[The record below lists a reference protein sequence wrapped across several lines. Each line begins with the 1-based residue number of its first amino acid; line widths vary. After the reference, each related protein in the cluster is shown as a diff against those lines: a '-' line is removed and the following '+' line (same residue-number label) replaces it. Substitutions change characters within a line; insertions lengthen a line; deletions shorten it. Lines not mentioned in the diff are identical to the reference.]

1 MDADSQGNGNAA
13 PVVRVENLA
22 KTYHMGSIDV
32 HALRGVSFDVQQG
45 EMVAIMGHSGSG
57 KSTLLNLLGCLD
69 APTAGS
75 YFLDGELVGDL
86 TDDALAAIR
95 NRKIG
100 FVFQS
105 FNLLARMSALEQ
117 VEMPLLYARDR
128 QRRQRAEEAL
138 AVVGLEDR
146 MHHKP
151 SELSGGQQQRVAIA
165 RALVGNPSMVLADEP
180 TGNLDTATATANE
193 IMDLLALL
201 NEDRGITTLIV
212 THEAVIAERTQRI
225 IRMVD
230 GTVATDERHSLAG
243 GVA

>member
-1 MDADSQGNGNAA
+1 MGGDTRENGNPT
-13 PVVRVENLA
+13 PVVRVEDLT
-22 KTYHMGSIDV
+22 KTYQMGSIDV
-32 HALRGVSFDVQQG
+32 HALRGVSFDVRPG

-75 YFLDGELVGDL
+75 YFLDGDLVGDL
-86 TDDALAAIR
+86 SDDELATIR

-117 VEMPLLYARDR
+117 VEMPLLYARER
-128 QRRQRAEEAL
+128 QRRQRALEAL
-138 AVVGLEDR
+138 ALVGLADR
-146 MHHKP
+146 THHKP

-165 RALVGNPSMVLADEP
+165 RALVGNPSMLLADEP
-180 TGNLDTATATANE
+180 TGNLDTSTANE
-193 IMDLLALL
+193 IMDLLTGL
-201 NEDRGITTLIV
+201 NGEHGITTLIV
-212 THEAVIAERTQRI
+212 THEAGVAERTQRV

-230 GTVATDERHSLAG
+230 GTIAGDERTAPA
-243 GVA
+243 GVAA

>member
-1 MDADSQGNGNAA
+1 MDAGPEENGAPT
-13 PVVRVENLA
+13 PVVRVEDLA
-22 KTYHMGSIDV
+22 KTYSMGSIDV
-32 HALRGVSFDVQQG
+32 HALRGVSFDIAKG

-86 TDDALAAIR
+86 SDDALAAIR

-117 VEMPLLYARDR
+117 IEMPLLYARDR

-138 AVVGLEDR
+138 AVVGLDDR

-165 RALVGNPSMVLADEP
+165 RALVGAPSMVLADEP
-180 TGNLDTATATANE
+180 TGNLDTATANE
-193 IMDLLALL
+193 IMELLVLL
-201 NEDRGITTLIV
+201 NEERGITTLIV
-212 THEAVIAERTQRI
+212 THEADVAARTQRV

-230 GTVATDERHSLAG
+230 GAIAG
-243 GVA
+243 DDRTAPAENSA

>member
-1 MDADSQGNGNAA
+1 MGADTREDGNPT
-13 PVVRVENLA
+13 PVVRVEDLT
-22 KTYHMGSIDV
+22 KTYQMGSIDV
-32 HALRGVSFDVQQG
+32 HALRGVSFDVRPG

-75 YFLDGELVGDL
+75 YFLDGDLVGDL
-86 TDDALAAIR
+86 SDDELATIR

-117 VEMPLLYARDR
+117 VEMPLLYARER
-128 QRRQRAEEAL
+128 QRRQRAQEAL
-138 AVVGLEDR
+138 ALVGLADR
-146 MHHKP
+146 THHKP

-165 RALVGNPSMVLADEP
+165 RALVGNPSMLLADEP
-180 TGNLDTATATANE
+180 TGNLDTSTANE
-193 IMDLLALL
+193 IMDLLTGL
-201 NEDRGITTLIV
+201 NGEHGITTLIV
-212 THEAVIAERTQRI
+212 THEAGVAERTQRV

-230 GTVATDERHSLAG
+230 GTIAGDERTAPA
-243 GVA
+243 GVAA

>member
-1 MDADSQGNGNAA
+1 MGGDTRKDGNPT
-13 PVVRVENLA
+13 PVVRVEDLT
-22 KTYHMGSIDV
+22 KTYQMGSIDV
-32 HALRGVSFDVQQG
+32 HALRGVSFDVRPG

-75 YFLDGELVGDL
+75 YFLDGDLVGDL
-86 TDDALAAIR
+86 GDDELATIR

-117 VEMPLLYARDR
+117 VEMPLLYARER
-128 QRRQRAEEAL
+128 QRRQRAQEAL
-138 AVVGLEDR
+138 ALVGLADR
-146 MHHKP
+146 THHKP

-165 RALVGNPSMVLADEP
+165 RALVGNPSMLLADEP
-180 TGNLDTATATANE
+180 TGNLDTSTANE
-193 IMDLLALL
+193 IMDLLTGL
-201 NEDRGITTLIV
+201 NDEHGITTLIV
-212 THEAVIAERTQRI
+212 THEAGVAERTQRV

-230 GTVATDERHSLAG
+230 GTIAGDERTAPA
-243 GVA
+243 GVAA

>member
-1 MDADSQGNGNAA
+1 MDTSAQGNGETT
-13 PVVRVENLA
+13 PVVRVQDLT
-22 KTYHMGSIDV
+22 KTYQMGTIDV
-32 HALRGVSFDVQQG
+32 HALRGVSFDVQEG

-138 AVVGLEDR
+138 AVVGLDDR

-180 TGNLDTATATANE
+180 TGNLDTATANE
-193 IMDLLALL
+193 IMELLVLL
-201 NEDRGITTLIV
+201 NEERGITTLIV
-212 THEAVIAERTQRI
+212 THEADVAARTQRV

-230 GTVATDERHSLAG
+230 GAIAG
-243 GVA
+243 DDRTAPAEGVA

>member
-1 MDADSQGNGNAA
+1 MHAGSQENGAPP
-13 PVVRVENLA
+13 PVVRVEDLV

-32 HALRGVSFDVQQG
+32 HALRGVSFDIGKG

-69 APTAGS
+69 APTEGS

-86 TDDALAAIR
+86 SDDALAAIR

-128 QRRQRAEEAL
+128 QRQQRAEEAL

-180 TGNLDTATATANE
+180 TGNLDTATANE
-193 IMDLLALL
+193 IMELLVLL
-201 NEDRGITTLIV
+201 NEERRITTLIV
-212 THEAVIAERTQRI
+212 THEADVAARTQRV

-230 GTVATDERHSLAG
+230 GAIADDDRTAPMDSA
-243 GVA
+243 A

>member
-1 MDADSQGNGNAA
+1 MDAGPEENGAA
-13 PVVRVENLA
+13 TPVVRVEDLA
-22 KTYHMGSIDV
+22 KTYSMGSIDV
-32 HALRGVSFDVQQG
+32 HALRGVSFDIAKG

-86 TDDALAAIR
+86 SDDALAAIR

-138 AVVGLEDR
+138 AVVGLDDR

-165 RALVGNPSMVLADEP
+165 RALVGAPSMVLADEP
-180 TGNLDTATATANE
+180 TGNLDTATANE
-193 IMDLLALL
+193 IMELLVLL
-201 NEDRGITTLIV
+201 NEERGITTLIV
-212 THEAVIAERTQRI
+212 THEADVAARTQRV

-230 GTVATDERHSLAG
+230 GAIAG
-243 GVA
+243 DDRTAPAENSA

>member
-1 MDADSQGNGNAA
+1 MDAGPQENGAPT
-13 PVVRVENLA
+13 PVVRVEDLS
-22 KTYHMGSIDV
+22 KTYSMGSIDV
-32 HALRGVSFDVQQG
+32 HALRGVSFDIAKG

-86 TDDALAAIR
+86 SDDALAAIR

-128 QRRQRAEEAL
+128 QRRQRAAEAL

-180 TGNLDTATATANE
+180 TGNLDTATADE
-193 IMDLLALL
+193 IMELLALL
-201 NEDRGITTLIV
+201 NVERGITTLIV
-212 THEAVIAERTQRI
+212 THEADVAARTQRV

-230 GTVATDERHSLAG
+230 GAIAG
-243 GVA
+243 DDRTAPAEHGA

>member
-1 MDADSQGNGNAA
+1 MGGDTREDGNPT
-13 PVVRVENLA
+13 PVVRVEDLT
-22 KTYHMGSIDV
+22 KTYQMGSIDV
-32 HALRGVSFDVQQG
+32 HALRGVSFDVRPG

-75 YFLDGELVGDL
+75 YFLDGDLVGDL
-86 TDDALAAIR
+86 GDDELATIR

-117 VEMPLLYARDR
+117 VEMPLLYARER
-128 QRRQRAEEAL
+128 QRRQRALEAL
-138 AVVGLEDR
+138 ALVGLADR
-146 MHHKP
+146 THHKP

-165 RALVGNPSMVLADEP
+165 RALVGNPSMLLADEP
-180 TGNLDTATATANE
+180 TGNLDTSTANE
-193 IMDLLALL
+193 IMDLLTGL
-201 NEDRGITTLIV
+201 NGEHGITTLIV
-212 THEAVIAERTQRI
+212 THEAGVAERTQRV

-230 GTVATDERHSLAG
+230 GTIAGDERTAPA
-243 GVA
+243 GVAA

>member
-1 MDADSQGNGNAA
+1 METDSPENGRPT
-13 PVVRVENLA
+13 PVVRVEDLS
-22 KTYHMGSIDV
+22 KTYSMGSIDV
-32 HALRGVSFDVQQG
+32 HALRGVSFDIAKG

-86 TDDALAAIR
+86 SDDALAAIR

-128 QRRQRAEEAL
+128 QRRQRAAEAL

-180 TGNLDTATATANE
+180 TGNLDTATADE
-193 IMDLLALL
+193 IMELLALL
-201 NEDRGITTLIV
+201 NVERGITTLIV
-212 THEAVIAERTQRI
+212 THEADVAARTQRV

-230 GTVATDERHSLAG
+230 GAIAG
-243 GVA
+243 DDRTAPAEHGA

>member
-1 MDADSQGNGNAA
+1 MDAGTPANGRPT
-13 PVVRVENLA
+13 PVVRVEDLA

-32 HALRGVSFDVQQG
+32 HALRGVSFDIEKG

-86 TDDALAAIR
+86 SDDALAAIR

-138 AVVGLEDR
+138 AVVGLDDR

-180 TGNLDTATATANE
+180 TGNLDTTTANE
-193 IMDLLALL
+193 IMELLVLL
-201 NEDRGITTLIV
+201 NEERGITTLIV
-212 THEAVIAERTQRI
+212 THEADVAARTQRV

-230 GTVATDERHSLAG
+230 GAIAG
-243 GVA
+243 DDRTAPAEHGT

>member
-1 MDADSQGNGNAA
+1 MDTSAQGNGEPT
-13 PVVRVENLA
+13 PVVRVQDLT
-22 KTYHMGSIDV
+22 KTYQMGTIDV
-32 HALRGVSFDVQQG
+32 HALRGVSFDVQEG

-75 YFLDGELVGDL
+75 YFLDGDLVGDL

-138 AVVGLEDR
+138 AVVGLDDR

-180 TGNLDTATATANE
+180 TGNLDTATANE
-193 IMDLLALL
+193 IMELLVLL
-201 NEDRGITTLIV
+201 NEERGITTLIV
-212 THEAVIAERTQRI
+212 THEADVAARTQRV

-230 GTVATDERHSLAG
+230 GAIAG
-243 GVA
+243 DDRTAPAEGVA

>member
-1 MDADSQGNGNAA
+1 MGGDTREDGNPT
-13 PVVRVENLA
+13 PVVRVEDLT
-22 KTYHMGSIDV
+22 KTYQMGSIDV
-32 HALRGVSFDVQQG
+32 HALRGVSFDVRPG

-75 YFLDGELVGDL
+75 YFLDGDLVGDL
-86 TDDALAAIR
+86 SDDELATIR

-117 VEMPLLYARDR
+117 VEMPLLYARER
-128 QRRQRAEEAL
+128 QRRQRALEAL
-138 AVVGLEDR
+138 ALVGLADR
-146 MHHKP
+146 THHKP

-165 RALVGNPSMVLADEP
+165 RALVGNPSMLLADEP
-180 TGNLDTATATANE
+180 TGNLDTSTANE
-193 IMDLLALL
+193 IMDLLTGL
-201 NEDRGITTLIV
+201 NGEHGITTLIV
-212 THEAVIAERTQRI
+212 THEAGVAERTQRV

-230 GTVATDERHSLAG
+230 GTNAGDECTAPT
-243 GVA
+243 GVAA

>member
-1 MDADSQGNGNAA
+1 MGGDTREDGNPT
-13 PVVRVENLA
+13 PVVRVEDLT
-22 KTYHMGSIDV
+22 KTYQMGSIDV
-32 HALRGVSFDVQQG
+32 HALRGVSFDVRPG

-75 YFLDGELVGDL
+75 YFLDGDLVGDL
-86 TDDALAAIR
+86 SDDELATIR

-117 VEMPLLYARDR
+117 VEMPLLYARER

-138 AVVGLEDR
+138 DVVGLADR
-146 MHHKP
+146 THHKP

-165 RALVGNPSMVLADEP
+165 RALVGNPSMLLADEP
-180 TGNLDTATATANE
+180 TGNLDTSTANE
-193 IMDLLALL
+193 IMDLLTGL
-201 NEDRGITTLIV
+201 NGEHGITTLIV
-212 THEAVIAERTQRI
+212 THEAGVAERTQRV

-230 GTVATDERHSLAG
+230 GTIAGDERTAPA
-243 GVA
+243 GVAA

>member
-1 MDADSQGNGNAA
+1 MDADSPENGAPT
-13 PVVRVENLA
+13 PVVRVEDLA

-32 HALRGVSFDVQQG
+32 HALRGVSFDIRQG

-86 TDDALAAIR
+86 SDNALAAIR

-128 QRRQRAEEAL
+128 QRRQRAAEAL
-138 AVVGLEDR
+138 AVVGLDDR

-180 TGNLDTATATANE
+180 TGNLDTATANE
-193 IMDLLALL
+193 IMELLVLL
-201 NEDRGITTLIV
+201 NEERGITTLIV
-212 THEAVIAERTQRI
+212 THEADVAARTQRV

-230 GTVATDERHSLAG
+230 GAIAG
-243 GVA
+243 DDRTAPAENSA

>member
-1 MDADSQGNGNAA
+1 MHAGSQENGAPP
-13 PVVRVENLA
+13 PVVRVEDLV

-32 HALRGVSFDVQQG
+32 HALRGVSFDIEKG

-69 APTAGS
+69 APTEGS

-86 TDDALAAIR
+86 SDDALAAIR

-180 TGNLDTATATANE
+180 TGNLDTATANE
-193 IMDLLALL
+193 IMELLALL
-201 NEDRGITTLIV
+201 NEERRITTLIV
-212 THEAVIAERTQRI
+212 THEASVADRTRRV

-230 GTVATDERHSLAG
+230 GAIAG
-243 GVA
+243 DDRTARESSAV

>member
-1 MDADSQGNGNAA
+1 MDADSPENGKPT
-13 PVVRVENLA
+13 PVVRVEDLV

-32 HALRGVSFDVQQG
+32 HALRGVSFDIEKG

-86 TDDALAAIR
+86 SDDALAAIR

-128 QRRQRAEEAL
+128 QRRKRAEEAL
-138 AVVGLEDR
+138 AVVGLDDR

-180 TGNLDTATATANE
+180 TGNLDTATANE
-193 IMDLLALL
+193 IMELLALL
-201 NEDRGITTLIV
+201 NEERGITTLIV
-212 THEAVIAERTQRI
+212 THEADVAARTQRV

-230 GTVATDERHSLAG
+230 GAIAG
-243 GVA
+243 DDRTAPAEHGT

>member
-1 MDADSQGNGNAA
+1 MGGDTREDGNPT
-13 PVVRVENLA
+13 PVVRVEDLT
-22 KTYHMGSIDV
+22 KTYQMGSIDV
-32 HALRGVSFDVQQG
+32 HALRGVSFDVRPG

-75 YFLDGELVGDL
+75 YFLDGDLVGDL
-86 TDDALAAIR
+86 SDDELATIR

-117 VEMPLLYARDR
+117 VEMPLLYARER
-128 QRRQRAEEAL
+128 QRRQRAQEAL
-138 AVVGLEDR
+138 ALVGLADR
-146 MHHKP
+146 THHKP

-165 RALVGNPSMVLADEP
+165 RALVGNPSMLLADEP
-180 TGNLDTATATANE
+180 TGNLDTSTANE
-193 IMDLLALL
+193 IMDLLTGL
-201 NEDRGITTLIV
+201 NGEHGITTLIV
-212 THEAVIAERTQRI
+212 THEAGVAERTQRV

-230 GTVATDERHSLAG
+230 GTIAGDERTAPA
-243 GVA
+243 GVAA

>member
-1 MDADSQGNGNAA
+1 MDADAQGNGNPT
-13 PVVRVENLA
+13 PVVRVEDLA

-32 HALRGVSFDVQQG
+32 HALRGVSFDVRKG

-180 TGNLDTATATANE
+180 TGNLDTATATE

>member
-1 MDADSQGNGNAA
+1 MGAGPEENGAPT
-13 PVVRVENLA
+13 PVVRIEDLT
-22 KTYHMGSIDV
+22 KTYQMGTIDV
-32 HALRGVSFDVQQG
+32 HALRGVSFDIATG

-86 TDDALAAIR
+86 SDDALAAIR

-138 AVVGLEDR
+138 AVVGLDDR

-180 TGNLDTATATANE
+180 TGNLDTATANE
-193 IMDLLALL
+193 IMELLVLL
-201 NEDRGITTLIV
+201 NEERGITTLIV
-212 THEAVIAERTQRI
+212 THEADVAARTQRV

-230 GTVATDERHSLAG
+230 GSIAG
-243 GVA
+243 DDRTTPAENGS

>member
-1 MDADSQGNGNAA
+1 MDAGPQENGAA
-13 PVVRVENLA
+13 TPVVRVEDLA
-22 KTYHMGSIDV
+22 KTYSMGSIDV
-32 HALRGVSFDVQQG
+32 HALRGVSFDIQRG

-86 TDDALAAIR
+86 SDDALAAIR

-138 AVVGLEDR
+138 AVVGLDDR

-180 TGNLDTATATANE
+180 TGNLDTATANE
-193 IMDLLALL
+193 IMELLGLL
-201 NEDRGITTLIV
+201 NEERGITTLIV
-212 THEAVIAERTQRI
+212 THEADVAARTQRV

-230 GTVATDERHSLAG
+230 GAIAGDDRTVPAEYGA
-243 GVA
+243 

>member
-1 MDADSQGNGNAA
+1 MSADAPRDHQPT
-13 PVVRVENLA
+13 PVVRVEDLV
-22 KTYHMGSIDV
+22 KTYQMGAIAV
-32 HALRGVSFDVQQG
+32 HALRGVSFDVQPG

-86 TDDALAAIR
+86 RDDELATIR

-117 VEMPLLYARDR
+117 VEMPLLYARER
-128 QRRQRAEEAL
+128 QRRQRAREAL
-138 AVVGLEDR
+138 ALVGLADR
-146 MHHKP
+146 THHKP

-165 RALVGNPSMVLADEP
+165 RALVGNPSMLLADEP
-180 TGNLDTATATANE
+180 TGNLDTSTANE
-193 IMDLLALL
+193 IMDLLTDL
-201 NEDRGITTLIV
+201 NGEHGITTLIV
-212 THEAVIAERTQRI
+212 THEATVAERTQRT

-230 GTVATDERHSLAG
+230 GAIAGDERTAPA
-243 GVA
+243 GVAA

>member
-32 HALRGVSFDVQQG
+32 HALRGVSLDVRKG

-180 TGNLDTATATANE
+180 TGNLDTATATE
-193 IMDLLALL
+193 IMDLLVLL

>member
-1 MDADSQGNGNAA
+1 M
-13 PVVRVENLA
+13 RVEDLV
-22 KTYHMGSIDV
+22 KTYHMGAIDV
-32 HALRGVSFDVQQG
+32 HALRGVSFDIAPG

-86 TDDALAAIR
+86 SDDALAAIR

-180 TGNLDTATATANE
+180 TGNLDTATANE
-193 IMDLLALL
+193 IMELLVLL
-201 NEDRGITTLIV
+201 NEERRITTLIV
-212 THEAVIAERTQRI
+212 THEASVAERTQRV

-230 GTVATDERHSLAG
+230 GAIAG
-243 GVA
+243 DDLTAPMDGGA

>member
-1 MDADSQGNGNAA
+1 MESGSQENGNAT
-13 PVVRVENLA
+13 PVVRVQDLV
-22 KTYHMGSIDV
+22 KTYHMGLIDV
-32 HALRGVSFDVQQG
+32 HALRGVSFDIGKG
-45 EMVAIMGHSGSG
+45 EIVAIMGHSGSG

-86 TDDALAAIR
+86 SDDALAAIR

-180 TGNLDTATATANE
+180 TGNLDTATANE
-193 IMDLLALL
+193 IMELLVLL
-201 NEDRGITTLIV
+201 NEERRITTLIV
-212 THEAVIAERTQRI
+212 THEADVAARTQRV

-230 GTVATDERHSLAG
+230 GAVAADDLTARAES
-243 GVA
+243 GV

>member
-1 MDADSQGNGNAA
+1 MDADAQGNGNPT
-13 PVVRVENLA
+13 PVVRVEDLA

-32 HALRGVSFDVQQG
+32 HALRGVSFDVRKG

-180 TGNLDTATATANE
+180 TGNLDTATATE
-193 IMDLLALL
+193 IMDLLVLL

>member
-1 MDADSQGNGNAA
+1 MGGDTREDGNPT
-13 PVVRVENLA
+13 PVVRVEDLT
-22 KTYHMGSIDV
+22 KTYQMGSIEV
-32 HALRGVSFDVQQG
+32 HALRGVSFDVRPG

-75 YFLDGELVGDL
+75 YFLDGDLVGDL
-86 TDDALAAIR
+86 SDDELATIR

-117 VEMPLLYARDR
+117 VEMPLLYARER
-128 QRRQRAEEAL
+128 QRRQRAQEAL
-138 AVVGLEDR
+138 ALVGLADR
-146 MHHKP
+146 THHKP

-165 RALVGNPSMVLADEP
+165 RALVGNPSMLLADEP
-180 TGNLDTATATANE
+180 TGNLDTSTANE
-193 IMDLLALL
+193 IMDLLTGL
-201 NEDRGITTLIV
+201 NGEHGITTLIV
-212 THEAVIAERTQRI
+212 THEAGVAERTQRV

-230 GTVATDERHSLAG
+230 GTIAGDERTAPA
-243 GVA
+243 GVAA

>member
-1 MDADSQGNGNAA
+1 MDADSRENGHPT
-13 PVVRVENLA
+13 PVVRVEDLV
-22 KTYHMGSIDV
+22 KTYHMGAIDV
-32 HALRGVSFDVQQG
+32 HALRGVSFDIEKG

-69 APTAGS
+69 APSAGS

-86 TDDALAAIR
+86 SDDALAAIR

-180 TGNLDTATATANE
+180 TGNLDTATAHE
-193 IMDLLALL
+193 IMELLVLL
-201 NEDRGITTLIV
+201 NEERRITTLIV
-212 THEAVIAERTQRI
+212 THEATVAERTQRV

-230 GTVATDERHSLAG
+230 GTVAADDLTTRAERG
-243 GVA
+243 E

>member
-1 MDADSQGNGNAA
+1 MDAAPQGNGAPT
-13 PVVRVENLA
+13 PVVRVEDLA

-32 HALRGVSFDVQQG
+32 HALRGVSFAIQPG

-69 APTAGS
+69 APTTGA

-180 TGNLDTATATANE
+180 TGNLDTATANE
-193 IMDLLALL
+193 IMELLVRL
-201 NEDRGITTLIV
+201 NDERGITTLIV
-212 THEAVIAERTQRI
+212 THEADVAARTQRV

-230 GTVATDERHSLAG
+230 GAIADDERHDSTGISA
-243 GVA
+243 

>member
-1 MDADSQGNGNAA
+1 MDAGPEENGAST
-13 PVVRVENLA
+13 PVVRVEDLA
-22 KTYHMGSIDV
+22 KTYSMGSIDV
-32 HALRGVSFDVQQG
+32 HALRGVSFDIAKG

-86 TDDALAAIR
+86 SDDALAAIR

-138 AVVGLEDR
+138 AVVGLDDR

-180 TGNLDTATATANE
+180 TGNLDTATANE
-193 IMDLLALL
+193 IMELLALL
-201 NEDRGITTLIV
+201 NEERGITTLIV
-212 THEAVIAERTQRI
+212 THEADVAARTQRV

-230 GTVATDERHSLAG
+230 GAIAGDERTAPAEHGA
-243 GVA
+243 

>member
-1 MDADSQGNGNAA
+1 VDTSAQGNGETT
-13 PVVRVENLA
+13 PVVRVQDLT
-22 KTYHMGSIDV
+22 KTYQMGTIDV
-32 HALRGVSFDVQQG
+32 HALRGVSFDVQEG

-138 AVVGLEDR
+138 AVVGLDDR

-180 TGNLDTATATANE
+180 TGNLDTATANE
-193 IMDLLALL
+193 IIELLVLL
-201 NEDRGITTLIV
+201 NEERGITTLIV
-212 THEAVIAERTQRI
+212 THEADVAARTQRV

-230 GTVATDERHSLAG
+230 GAIAG
-243 GVA
+243 DDRTEQAGVAG

>member
-1 MDADSQGNGNAA
+1 MDAGPQENGAPT
-13 PVVRVENLA
+13 PVVRVEDLA
-22 KTYHMGSIDV
+22 KTYSMGSIDV
-32 HALRGVSFDVQQG
+32 HALRGVSFDIAKG

-86 TDDALAAIR
+86 SDDALAAIR

-138 AVVGLEDR
+138 AVVGLDDR

-180 TGNLDTATATANE
+180 TGNLDTATANE
-193 IMDLLALL
+193 IMELLALL
-201 NEDRGITTLIV
+201 NEERGITTLIV
-212 THEAVIAERTQRI
+212 THEADVAARTQRV

-230 GTVATDERHSLAG
+230 GAIAG
-243 GVA
+243 DDRTAPAEHGS

>member
-1 MDADSQGNGNAA
+1 MGGDTREDGNPT
-13 PVVRVENLA
+13 PVVRVKDLT
-22 KTYHMGSIDV
+22 KTYQMGAIAV
-32 HALRGVSFDVQQG
+32 HALRGVSFDVRPG

-75 YFLDGELVGDL
+75 YFLDGDLVGDL
-86 TDDALAAIR
+86 GDDELATIR

-117 VEMPLLYARDR
+117 VEMPLLYARER
-128 QRRQRAEEAL
+128 QRRQRALEAL
-138 AVVGLEDR
+138 ALVGLADR
-146 MHHKP
+146 THHKP

-165 RALVGNPSMVLADEP
+165 RALVGSPSMLLADEP
-180 TGNLDTATATANE
+180 TGNLDTSTANE
-193 IMDLLALL
+193 IMDLLTGL
-201 NEDRGITTLIV
+201 NDEHGITTLIV
-212 THEAVIAERTQRI
+212 THEAGVAERTQRV

-230 GTVATDERHSLAG
+230 GTIAGDERTAAA
-243 GVA
+243 GVAA

>member
-1 MDADSQGNGNAA
+1 MDAVPFPVERQSDA
-13 PVVRVENLA
+13 PVVRVQDLV

-32 HALRGVSFDVQQG
+32 HALRGVSFDIGQG

-75 YFLDGELVGDL
+75 YFLDGELVGEL
-86 TDDALAAIR
+86 SDDALAAIR

-138 AVVGLEDR
+138 AIVGLDDR

-180 TGNLDTATATANE
+180 TGNLDTATANE
-193 IMDLLALL
+193 IMELLALL
-201 NEDRGITTLIV
+201 NEERGITTLIV
-212 THEAVIAERTQRI
+212 THEADVAARTERV

-230 GTVATDERHSLAG
+230 GTVAADEPTTPTDG
-243 GVA
+243 GE

>member
-1 MDADSQGNGNAA
+1 MGGDTREDGNPT
-13 PVVRVENLA
+13 PVVRVEDLT
-22 KTYHMGSIDV
+22 KTYQMGSIEV
-32 HALRGVSFDVQQG
+32 HALRGVSFDVRPG

-75 YFLDGELVGDL
+75 YFLDGDLVGDL
-86 TDDALAAIR
+86 SDDELATIR

-117 VEMPLLYARDR
+117 VEMPLLYARER
-128 QRRQRAEEAL
+128 QRRQRAREAL
-138 AVVGLEDR
+138 ALVGLADR
-146 MHHKP
+146 THHKP

-165 RALVGNPSMVLADEP
+165 RALVGNPSMLLADEP
-180 TGNLDTATATANE
+180 TGNLDTSTANE
-193 IMDLLALL
+193 IMDLLTGL
-201 NEDRGITTLIV
+201 NGEHGITTLIV
-212 THEAVIAERTQRI
+212 THEAGVAERTQRV

-230 GTVATDERHSLAG
+230 GTIAGDECTAPA
-243 GVA
+243 GVAA